1 MRVCLVTS
9 ADQKYTPLLREL
21 LASIHAQPQAGR
33 TFAGMGIIDA
43 GLSPDTRE
51 ELQAGGCLVAD
62 GIWPIPLSAKRIGGR
77 EFLKACVSRPFIP
90 QLFPGFDVYVW
101 LDADTWV
108 QDWSAIDLL
117 IKGAMKSG
125 LAVVPQVDRAY
136 GKTMR
141 LGWLGP
147 LPFRPRSFYYSNA
160 RKAFGGAVARK
171 LFPFPTINAGVFA
184 MAGNAPHWTRWQELI
199 KQGLANPRANIFT
212 AEQLTMGMMIYLEGY
227 SAERL
232 PSLCNWLADT
242 KPLFDTVQRRFI
254 EPYLPHQPIGI
265 LHLSGYD
272 SMRADKSVQTEIK
285 CLDGTVQNMSLRFI
299 ASEAA

>member
-1 MRVCLVTS
+1 MKICLITS
-9 ADQKYTPLLREL
+9 ADQRYTPLLREL
-21 LASIHAQPQAGR
+21 LASIHAHPQAGR
-33 TFAGMGIIDA
+33 TFAGIGIIDA
-43 GLSPDTRE
+43 GLAPETRR
-51 ELQAGGCLVAD
+51 ELQQGGCLVAD
-62 GIWPIPLSAKRIGGR
+62 GIWPVELSEKRIGGR

-90 QLFPGFDVYVW
+90 QLFPGFDMYIW

-117 IKGAMKSG
+117 IAGAMKSG

-160 RKAFGGAVARK
+160 RKCFGGKIARK

-184 MAGNAPHWTRWQELI
+184 MRADAPHWGRWQDLI
-199 KQGLANPRANIFT
+199 RQALSKPRANIFT
-212 AEQLTMGMMIYLEGY
+212 AEQLTMGMLIYLEGY
-227 SAERL
+227 TAERL

-242 KPLFDTVQRRFI
+242 KPLFDPVQGRFI

-265 LHLSGYD
+265 IHLSGYD
-272 SMRADKSVQTEIK
+272 SMRVDPGVTTDIK
-285 CLDGTVQNMSLRFI
+285 CLDGTVQPMSLRFL
-299 ASEAA
+299 AA